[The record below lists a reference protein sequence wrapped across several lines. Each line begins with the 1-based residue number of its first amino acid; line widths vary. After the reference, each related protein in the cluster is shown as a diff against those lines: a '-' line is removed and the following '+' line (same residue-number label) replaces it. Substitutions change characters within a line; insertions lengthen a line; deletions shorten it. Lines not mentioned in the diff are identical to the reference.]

1 MCASHRQFLVC
12 IVADSSRSLRVVRAS
27 WQKFSTPNLVTEIWV
42 LEILFLF
49 LPFFLAKA
57 FGFEEFWVRGLVQN
71 FAEQELV
78 RNSHLLLQ

>member
-1 MCASHRQFLVC
+1 LAEILY
-12 IVADSSRSLRVVRAS
+12 SRSGDRNLGFGDFF
-27 WQKFSTPNLVTEIWV
+27 FS
-42 LEILFLF
+42 
-49 LPFFLAKA
+49 LPFILAKA